1 MEHSSKKEIG
11 KTILVVAAH
20 PDDEVLGCGGS
31 IAKWTASGNIVH
43 ILIMAEGATSRS
55 SIRDRKV
62 KSEELSLLEKS
73 ANSAG
78 KILGVA
84 SVKLLDFPDN
94 RMDSL
99 DRLDIIK
106 AIEEEIKRLKPHT
119 VVTHHCGDVNI
130 DHRIT
135 HEAVVTACRPQP
147 GYSVRLLL
155 AFEVMS
161 STEWQPPGS
170 NFVFQP
176 NWFEDVVKTFD
187 FKIKALG
194 CYQSEMREW
203 PHPRSLNNIKNL
215 AQYRGSMVGCEF
227 AEGFMLL
234 RIIQ

>member
-43 ILIMAEGATSRS
+43 VLIMAEGATSRS
-55 SIRDRKV
+55 SIRDREV

-147 GYSVRLLL
+147 GHSVRLLL

-187 FKIKALG
+187 YKIKALD

-215 AQYRGSMVGCEF
+215 AQCRGSMIGCEF